1 LPEPTVRSTPEA
13 AAAVLAPSCI
23 ATKNGF
29 VESLVISETATAPP
43 AGASDAAAAEEAGAA
58 AEEAGAAAEDSLDE
72 EPELHAARVTATT
85 PVTATA
91 ATRRP
96 RDLRFVMVF
105 PSKGGWV

>member
-1 LPEPTVRSTPEA
+1 
-13 AAAVLAPSCI
+13 LAPSCI

-43 AGASDAAAAEEAGAA
+43 AGASEAAGASDAAA

-91 ATRRP
+91 AKRRP

-105 PSKGGWV
+105 PSKGGWE

>member
-1 LPEPTVRSTPEA
+1 M
-13 AAAVLAPSCI
+13 
-23 ATKNGF
+23 ATKNGLD
-29 VESLVISETATAPP
+29 ESLVISETATAAPA
-43 AGASDAAAAEEAGAA
+43 AGADAAAEDAGAA
-58 AEEAGAAAEDSLDE
+58 ADEAGAAAEDELDE

-91 ATRRP
+91 AKTRP

>member
-1 LPEPTVRSTPEA
+1 M
-13 AAAVLAPSCI
+13 
-23 ATKNGF
+23 ATKNGLD
-29 VESLVISETATAPP
+29 ESLVISETATAPP
-43 AGASDAAAAEEAGAA
+43 AAADEAGAAADEAGAAADEAGAA
-58 AEEAGAAAEDSLDE
+58 AEEELDE

-91 ATRRP
+91 AKTRP